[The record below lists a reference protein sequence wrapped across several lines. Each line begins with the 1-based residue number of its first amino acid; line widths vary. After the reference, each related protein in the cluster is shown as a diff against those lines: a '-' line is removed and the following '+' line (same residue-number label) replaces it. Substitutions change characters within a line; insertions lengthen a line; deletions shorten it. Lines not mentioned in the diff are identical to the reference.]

1 MILQYLIMIINN
13 WVEIL
18 RNGSPIC
25 ELVTGSPEFWL
36 LKITFSYLLASYHA
50 YPWKQT
56 SLVISFNISTPHA
69 TSETRETPV
78 ETFHCDDVTLQDPCN
93 VSIDCGH
100 YAYLLGV
107 SRLRNAALFFFRLC
121 RKRGGVGDESRMCL
135 YSSPLQCWKLG
146 QYTRLSDCVYRVENG
161 SEHFRGERGLSL
173 ERFFLERWLMFFLR
187 IILHKHKEN
196 WVIPSF
202 NIF

>member
-50 YPWKQT
+50 CPWKQT

-78 ETFHCDDVTLQDPCN
+78 ETFHCNDVTLQDPCN

-107 SRLRNAALFFFRLC
+107 SRLRNACFSL
-121 RKRGGVGDESRMCL
+121 
-135 YSSPLQCWKLG
+135 
-146 QYTRLSDCVYRVENG
+146 DCVGSVEEWAMRAECACTVPHCNVENWDSTLICQTVYIG
-161 SEHFRGERGLSL
+161 MQTGRNISEGNVGWALNVFSL
-173 ERFFLERWLMFFLR
+173 
-187 IILHKHKEN
+187 N
-196 WVIPSF
+196 VD
-202 NIF
+202 